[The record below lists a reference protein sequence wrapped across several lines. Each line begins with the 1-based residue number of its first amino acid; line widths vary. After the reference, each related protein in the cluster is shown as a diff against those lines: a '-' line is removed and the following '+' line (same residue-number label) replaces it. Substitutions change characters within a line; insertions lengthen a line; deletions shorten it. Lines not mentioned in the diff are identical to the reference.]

1 MAATPRLSRQRGE
14 SEHPCRLKAAH
25 RTHKIGAYQNPMTAA
40 GVKAPKPA
48 QSQHLSCATA
58 AEHPATTGQSWD
70 YALPSKSAVAD
81 LDTQDAKVA
90 QAQSRWALL
99 KDEVRLFRL
108 LFSRA

>member
-48 QSQHLSCATA
+48 QSQHLSCAAA
-58 AEHPATTGQSWD
+58 AEHPATTRPSWD

-81 LDTQDAKVA
+81 LDTQRC
-90 QAQSRWALL
+90 QSRASQTALGAP
-99 KDEVRLFRL
+99 EG
-108 LFSRA
+108 